1 MKKASALTAA
11 LSGRQSD
18 SAPSVSDDVAKHS
31 ESFSFP
37 CLDRNAKQT
46 AQGLDEVTK
55 ELGKSSLKGQSI
67 AGSAPTAVVLPNGSI
82 AVSLD
87 QSEAGHRPRLTT
99 SARSSVQHIAG

>member
-11 LSGRQSD
+11 LSGKQSD
-18 SAPSVSDDVAKHS
+18 AVPGASDEAAKHT

-37 CLDRNAKQT
+37 CLVRSRKQT
-46 AQGLDEVTK
+46 AYGLDDVAE

-82 AVSLD
+82 AVSL
-87 QSEAGHRPRLTT
+87 QQPGH
-99 SARSSVQHIAG
+99 SGA